1 MSEFIQ
7 QLINGLSV
15 GSMYALIAIGYTL
28 VYGVLRFI
36 NFAHS
41 DVFMVGGF
49 VGFYSGKA
57 LSGKSWG
64 GGLGV
69 MILSMIACALLGIII
84 ERVAYKPLRS
94 RSKLTVLI
102 TAIGVSMLLQNLG
115 QLVFGANPQAFP
127 DTLPATTFTMGA
139 VVVSSKD
146 LVVLGF
152 TLCLLG
158 ALEYIVLKTKMGTAM
173 RAVAFNAQ
181 AASLMGINVDVIIS
195 FTFGLGSALAAAG
208 GFLWAYKF
216 PKIEPFMGVMPGLTA
231 FVAAVLGGI
240 GNITGAALGGLLL
253 GVIETLVKGSRWSTW
268 TEAIAFVLLILI
280 LLFKPAGL
288 LGRVQAEKV

>member
-1 MSEFIQ
+1 MAELVQ
-7 QLINGLSV
+7 QLINGVSV
-15 GSMYALIAIGYTL
+15 GAMYALIAIGYTL

-41 DVFMVGGF
+41 DVFMVGAYAGLH
-49 VGFYSGKA
+49 VGQRLGGA
-57 LSGKSWG
+57 SWV
-64 GGLGV
+64 GGLV
-69 MILSMIACALLGIII
+69 SMLAAMAACAALGIVI
-84 ERVAYKPLRS
+84 ERLAYKPLRD

-115 QLVFGANPQAFP
+115 QLVFGATPAAFP
-127 DTLPATTFTMGA
+127 ETLPATTFQAGG

-146 LVVLGF
+146 VVVVGF
-152 TLCLLG
+152 TLALLG
-158 ALEYIVLKTKMGTAM
+158 ALEFVVLRTKVGTAM
-173 RAVAFNAQ
+173 RAVAHNHQ
-181 AASLMGINVDVIIS
+181 AAALMGIPTHRIIS
-195 FTFGLGSALAAAG
+195 ITFGLGSALAAAA

-216 PKIEPFMGVMPGLTA
+216 PRVDPYLGVMPGLTA

-253 GVIETLVKGSRWSTW
+253 GVIETMVKGSRWSTW
-268 TEAIAFVLLILI
+268 TEAVTFVLLILV
-280 LLFKPAGL
+280 LLFRPAGL

>member
-1 MSEFIQ
+1 MGEFIQ
-7 QLINGLSV
+7 QIINGLSV

-41 DVFMVGGF
+41 DVFMVGAFTGMYL
-49 VGFYSGKA
+49 GRSMTGA
-57 LSGKSWG
+57 SWIA
-64 GGLGV
+64 GLGAMTV
-69 MILSMIACALLGIII
+69 SMLVCAALGIVI
-84 ERVAYKPLRS
+84 ERLAYKPLRE

-102 TAIGVSMLLQNLG
+102 TAIGVSMLLQNLA
-115 QLVFGANPQAFP
+115 QLVFGATPKPFP
-127 DTLPATTFTMGA
+127 ETLPTTTFAIGS

-152 TLCLLG
+152 TVCLLG
-158 ALEYIVLKTKMGTAM
+158 ALEYIVLRTRMGTAM
-173 RAVAFNAQ
+173 RAVAFNHQ
-181 AASLMGINVDVIIS
+181 AAALMGIPNDRIIS

-216 PKIEPFMGVMPGLTA
+216 PRVDPFLGVMPGLTA

-280 LLFKPAGL
+280 LMFKPAGL
-288 LGRVQAEKV
+288 LGRAQTEKV

>member
-15 GSMYALIAIGYTL
+15 GAMYALIAIGYTL

-41 DVFMVGGF
+41 DVFMVGSFTGLYAGRAF
-49 VGFYSGKA
+49 SQA
-57 LSGKSWG
+57 SWAG
-64 GGLGV
+64 GVAV
-69 MILSMIACALLGIII
+69 MLVSMLACAVLGMVI

-102 TAIGVSMLLQNLG
+102 TAIGVSMLLQNVA
-115 QLVFGANPQAFP
+115 QLVFGTNQQAFP
-127 DTLPATTFTMGA
+127 DTLPATTFQLGQL
-139 VVVSSKD
+139 VISSKD

-152 TLCLLG
+152 TLCLLAG
-158 ALEYIVLKTKMGTAM
+158 LEYIVLKTRIGTAM
-173 RAVAFNAQ
+173 RAVSFNPQ
-181 AASLMGINVDVIIS
+181 AAALMGIPIDRIIS

-216 PKIEPFMGVMPGLTA
+216 PRIDPFMGVAPGLTA

-240 GNITGAALGGLLL
+240 GNITGAALGGLML
-253 GVIETLVKGSRWSTW
+253 GVIETMVKGSRWSTW
-268 TEAIAFVLLILI
+268 TEAIAFVLLILV
-280 LLFKPAGL
+280 LMFKPAGL
-288 LGRVQAEKV
+288 MGRVQAEKV

>member
-15 GSMYALIAIGYTL
+15 GAMYALIAIGYTL

-41 DVFMVGGF
+41 DVFMVGSF
-49 VGFYSGKA
+49 VGLYAGRTFSGA
-57 LSGKSWG
+57 SWAG
-64 GGLGV
+64 GILV
-69 MILSMIACALLGIII
+69 MVVAMIACAALGMVI

-94 RSKLTVLI
+94 RSRLTVLI
-102 TAIGVSMLLQNLG
+102 TAIGVSMLLQNLA
-115 QLVFGANPQAFP
+115 QLVFGTNQQAFP
-127 DTLPATTFTMGA
+127 DTLPATTFQFGKL
-139 VVVSSKD
+139 VVSSKD

-152 TLCLLG
+152 TLCLLAG
-158 ALEYIVLKTKMGTAM
+158 LEFIVLRTRIGTAM
-173 RAVAFNAQ
+173 RAVSFNPQ
-181 AASLMGINVDVIIS
+181 AAALMGIPIDRVIS

-208 GFLWAYKF
+208 GILWAYKF
-216 PKIEPFMGVMPGLTA
+216 PRIDPFMGVAPGLTA

-288 LGRVQAEKV
+288 LGRMQAEKV